1 MGKQQSNGRKSGSK
15 NAGNNSKKKSSTG
28 ISKKQI
34 KAKTKSSKVMLE
46 KLNRETTTDD
56 VNHVVLINNVG
67 SSGTGENANK
77 EEDKLSGLKSLKD
90 LKKDHKSDLETRQAI
105 KESKEKTNQDIAAQL
120 ELISGFKF

>member
-90 LKKDHKSDLETRQAI
+90 LKKDHKSDLETSQAI

>member
-1 MGKQQSNGRKSGSK
+1 MAKQQSNSRKSGSK
-15 NAGNNSKKKSSTG
+15 NTANNNKKKSSTG

-34 KAKTKSSKVMLE
+34 KAKTKASKVMLE

-67 SSGTGENANK
+67 SSNSNN
-77 EEDKLSGLKSLKD
+77 EEDKLIGLKSLKN
-90 LKKDHKSDLETRQAI
+90 LKKDHKSDLETSKAI
-105 KESKEKTNQDIAAQL
+105 KDSKEKTNQDIAAQL